1 MNNKQNFGYVMEENL
16 VDFHVDENYDICGD
30 LKKENK
36 INEEGNGKQKEENN
50 IDNNEIKEKN
60 QIIEIKE
67 DNNNQIEEEEEE
79 INEIGDIKDINTNK
93 INGRKNNG
101 DKVPENKKD
110 FVKVKFEFGQ
120 EWIHKSRVKKL
131 IFIGENE
138 KNEKNEKKQAKK
150 K

>member
-16 VDFHVDENYDICGD
+16 VDFHVDKDIDIYDG

-36 INEEGNGKQKEENN
+36 INEEGNDKQKEENN
-50 IDNNEIKEKN
+50 IVNNEIKEKT

-67 DNNNQIEEEEEE
+67 DNINQIEEEEEEEE
-79 INEIGDIKDINTNK
+79 INEIDTSSK
-93 INGRKNNG
+93 INERKKNRIIKKE
-101 DKVPENKKD
+101 KVPENKKD
-110 FVKVKFEFGQ
+110 FVKVQFEFGQ

-138 KNEKNEKKQAKK
+138 KNEKKPAKK